1 MSLIKAKKTKDK
13 EEDLKDLENTSEEVE
28 EIQKE
33 KIDIKN
39 EEETKEEPQK
49 EEKEEKDA
57 SEEEEQPKAEKKTQK
72 RNTKK
77 EKRAYRI
84 IIATPT
90 YFVINKDGTNTVVH
104 KKNSYRRGDEV
115 EL

>member
-33 KIDIKN
+33 KIDTKN

-49 EEKEEKDA
+49 EEKDA
-57 SEEEEQPKAEKKTQK
+57 SEEDEQPKAEKKTQK
-72 RNTKK
+72 RSTKK